1 MGLRGECEGSFGGS
15 QELERV
21 GVLWEQTERG
31 ESWGC
36 VKSGV
41 SCQEETGTC
50 EQGGQVAST
59 IKSGTGGYD
68 R

>member
-31 ESWGC
+31 ERWGC

-41 SCQEETGTC
+41 SCQEGD
-50 EQGGQVAST
+50 GNMRAGRPGRLDHQVW
-59 IKSGTGGYD
+59 D
-68 R
+68 RRL